1 MRQAVAKIRL
11 REYFPKTSY
20 PPQFVNRN
28 YMAKQVLD
36 IHPGIGMTVSQS
48 NEHLRVASNGAY
60 VSRLSNNFDPTREHL
75 NFEVLGGRVLPVD
88 KELSIPKR
96 IEWILWKRG
105 IKDPNKELVKR
116 GKEPNRRTVAN
127 IILGGS
133 REQMRSLAFGNQ
145 EVNFEH
151 GADNSSVVRMPEIEN
166 WAKDMYRF
174 MGEKFGEQNIAAFV
188 VHLDET
194 NPHIHCTLLPITERK
209 KFSWNMYFGGFKEDG
224 RQKFISLHN
233 AIAEINAKYGLE
245 RGEKIAETGAK
256 HRTTE
261 QYHRDLRKQLKEE
274 NQKLVKTNMELDDTI
289 EAKNKTIAEK
299 EKTIQSL
306 NKEIKHASAT
316 VKSLNTMILHLETYK
331 ENLEKEIEQL
341 VHDRDSGKISA
352 EEAAKKM
359 ELVNKRLEDV
369 KANILDKEDKLKTA
383 EAKLQNLVAQTDKLE
398 QKADETENRYHDVQ
412 KKLDVA
418 LPEYNK
424 KVLQEMQ
431 ALGYNIAAIDAMDR
445 YSKYADYKNNLST
458 EERSFLDKSD
468 SVLLDG
474 SMFEQLADN
483 AANITTVAT
492 ALYLGYLDKAT
503 SIAESNG
510 GGGGP
515 GTGWG
520 KKDDE
525 DDLAFKRRCM
535 FMAMHM
541 MQPQRKL
548 GRKR

>member
-1 MRQAVAKIRL
+1 MK
-11 REYFPKTSY
+11 
-20 PPQFVNRN
+20 
-28 YMAKQVLD
+28 KQVID
-36 IHPGIGMTVSQS
+36 IHPGKGMTTSQS
-48 NEHLRVASNGAY
+48 NEHLRNAEQGE
-60 VSRLSNNFDPTREHL
+60 RLKKWTGNYDVTREHL
-75 NFEVLGGRVLPVD
+75 NFEIGHGGAILPINKKV
-88 KELSIPKR
+88 SIPSR
-96 IEWILWKRG
+96 IKNILCERG
-105 IKDPNKELVKR
+105 ISDPNQKLIEK
-116 GKEPNRRTVAN
+116 GEKPTRRTVAN

-133 REQMRSLAFGNQ
+133 RNQMHRLTFGDQ
-145 EVNFEH
+145 QVNLED
-151 GADNSSVVRMPEIEN
+151 GADNSSIKRMPEIEN
-166 WAKDMYRF
+166 WAKDMYHF
-174 MGEKFGEQNIAAFV
+174 MSDKFGEKNIAAFV

-194 NPHIHCTLLPITERK
+194 NPHIHCTVLPITERN
-209 KFSWNMYFGGFKEDG
+209 KFSWNHYFGMHKQDG
-224 RQKFISLHN
+224 MKIYTELHD
-233 AIAEINAKYGLE
+233 ELSVINAKYGLE

-274 NQKLVKTNMELDDTI
+274 NQKLVKTNMELDGTI

-331 ENLEKEIEQL
+331 EDLEKEIEQL

-398 QKADETENRYHDVQ
+398 QKADETETRYHDVQ

-445 YSKYADYKNNLST
+445 YSKYADYKNNLSA

>member
-1 MRQAVAKIRL
+1 
-11 REYFPKTSY
+11 
-20 PPQFVNRN
+20 
-28 YMAKQVLD
+28 MAKQVMD
-36 IHPGIGMTVSQS
+36 IRPGKGMTLAQS
-48 NEHLRVASNGAY
+48 NEHLRVTANGAKTSTRSY
-60 VSRLSNNFDPTREHL
+60 NIDPTRDHL
-75 NFEVLGGRVLPVD
+75 NFEIKKGGVVSDVD
-88 KELSIPKR
+88 KKYSISKR
-96 IEWILWKRG
+96 IRDLLKERG
-105 IKDPNKELVKR
+105 IIDPNSKYKKN
-116 GKEPNRRTVAN
+116 GQDPKIRTVAN
-127 IILGGS
+127 FILGGS
-133 REQMRSLAFGNQ
+133 REQMRSLAFGTQ
-145 EVNFEH
+145 QVNFEH
-151 GADNSSVVRMPEIEN
+151 GADNSSIVRMPEVEN

-174 MGEKFGEQNIAAFV
+174 MSDKFGEQNIAAFV

-194 NPHIHCTLLPITERK
+194 NPHIHCTVLPITKEN
-209 KFSWNMYFGGFKEDG
+209 KFSWKQVMVGENNSKFEY
-224 RQKFISLHN
+224 QKRTTELHN

-245 RGEKIAETGAK
+245 RGDKIAETGAK

-289 EAKNKTIAEK
+289 EEKNKTIAEK

-331 ENLEKEIEQL
+331 EDLEKEIEQL

-359 ELVNKRLEDV
+359 ELVNKELEDV
-369 KANILDKEDKLKTA
+369 KAKILDKEGKLKTA

-398 QKADETENRYHDVQ
+398 QKADETETRYHDVQ

-445 YSKYADYKNNLST
+445 YSKYADYKNNLSS